1 MTHDNTPEDR
11 RPSLRDRMK
20 PAEFLGIA
28 VVLALF
34 AGLIVLMSTREPILA
49 LIFFGVAFIATLV
62 VLVVGVL
69 LCFYGIRSVN
79 LALLAAGFALGYLIA
94 EAFGA
99 DAWTQLWVGLGAAAL
114 VWMIVSLVFR
124 FATFVEGFR
133 GWGRS
138 LRRAVGAWYAA
149 RSPDVL
155 AYQAVKYR
163 QREGVTHRDV
173 LRLAHP
179 AKQVSAGTRSST

>member
-62 VLVVGVL
+62 VL
-69 LCFYGIRSVN
+69 
-79 LALLAAGFALGYLIA
+79 AMFALGFKPDDEERRDLA
-94 EAFGA
+94 EQNGEHPELPDGT
-99 DAWTQLWVGLGAAAL
+99 DAGSDG
-114 VWMIVSLVFR
+114 
-124 FATFVEGFR
+124 
-133 GWGRS
+133 
-138 LRRAVGAWYAA
+138 
-149 RSPDVL
+149 PD
-155 AYQAVKYR
+155 
-163 QREGVTHRDV
+163 
-173 LRLAHP
+173 
-179 AKQVSAGTRSST
+179 AGPRNPHD

>member
-62 VLVVGVL
+62 VL
-69 LCFYGIRSVN
+69 
-79 LALLAAGFALGYLIA
+79 AMFALGFKPDEEERRDLA
-94 EAFGA
+94 EQNGEHPELPGT
-99 DAWTQLWVGLGAAAL
+99 DAG
-114 VWMIVSLVFR
+114 
-124 FATFVEGFR
+124 
-133 GWGRS
+133 
-138 LRRAVGAWYAA
+138 
-149 RSPDVL
+149 PD
-155 AYQAVKYR
+155 
-163 QREGVTHRDV
+163 GPD
-173 LRLAHP
+173 
-179 AKQVSAGTRSST
+179 AGPRNPHD

>member
-62 VLVVGVL
+62 VL
-69 LCFYGIRSVN
+69 
-79 LALLAAGFALGYLIA
+79 AMFALGFKPDDEERRDLA
-94 EAFGA
+94 EQNGEHPELPDGT
-99 DAWTQLWVGLGAAAL
+99 DAG
-114 VWMIVSLVFR
+114 
-124 FATFVEGFR
+124 
-133 GWGRS
+133 
-138 LRRAVGAWYAA
+138 
-149 RSPDVL
+149 PDGPDTGP
-155 AYQAVKYR
+155 R
-163 QREGVTHRDV
+163 NPHD
-173 LRLAHP
+173 
-179 AKQVSAGTRSST
+179 